1 MHIAIKKDVF
11 YEMLFYCLQQGPADA
26 CGYLSGAGA
35 VIEAM
40 HKMPSLKDE
49 FAPPDPAE
57 SFRVRRE
64 MKERGHKL
72 LAVFRAHA
80 KTDRPT
86 QLDADSSPDPDA
98 VRFIVALSEEGMPT
112 VKAYA
117 VNPSGSVQIN
127 IEIE

>member
-11 YEMLFYCLQQGPADA
+11 YEMLFYCLQQGPAEA

-40 HKMPSLKDE
+40 QKMPSLKDE

-57 SFRVRRE
+57 AFRLRRE

-72 LAVFRAHA
+72 LAVFRAHRL
-80 KTDRPT
+80 TNRPT
-86 QLDADSSPDPDA
+86 QIDAESLPEPGLA
-98 VRFIVALSEEGMPT
+98 HIVVTLSQEGMPAA
-112 VKAYA
+112 KAYGIEPGGA
-117 VNPSGSVQIN
+117 RQIN
-127 IEIE
+127 LEIE